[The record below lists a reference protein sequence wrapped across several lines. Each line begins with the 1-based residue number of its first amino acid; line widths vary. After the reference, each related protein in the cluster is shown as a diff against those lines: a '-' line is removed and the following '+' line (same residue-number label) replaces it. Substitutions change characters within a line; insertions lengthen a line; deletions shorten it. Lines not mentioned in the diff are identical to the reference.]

1 MFHPHYDN
9 MTGHFQGFYE
19 SMGYI
24 MVHGDA
30 DEHFLDYGYSKQNSK
45 ILHSHHKKCM
55 PNSFQEPFFKSQ
67 RIQHESGALQTEFS
81 IIYYFCRVLLTV
93 LRILIGIWVR
103 HVFYLS
109 IFRKILLN
117 LMGYNLTLPSLTTI
131 IQIRKK

>member
-1 MFHPHYDN
+1 MYRLFLSRTGNECLNPTENLDTYEFKDREEKMFHPHYDN

-45 ILHSHHKKCM
+45 ILHSHHKKRM
-55 PNSFQEPFFKSQ
+55 PNSFQEPLFNSQ

-81 IIYYFCRVLLTV
+81 IIYYFCLVLLTV
-93 LRILIGIWVR
+93 LRILIGI
-103 HVFYLS
+103 
-109 IFRKILLN
+109 
-117 LMGYNLTLPSLTTI
+117 
-131 IQIRKK
+131 